1 MQSFHISKPRII
13 TVDKN
18 SVYPIA
24 IEQLKKEQR
33 IPIGTQ
39 IRRIKYLNNI
49 VEQDHRF
56 IKKRIRSILSGVE
69 AMHMVKKEQMDL
81 RNQFVQNQNIFI
93 HQLFGL
99 TA

>member
-1 MQSFHISKPRII
+1 M
-13 TVDKN
+13 
-18 SVYPIA
+18 
-24 IEQLKKEQR
+24 
-33 IPIGTQ
+33 
-39 IRRIKYLNNI
+39 
-49 VEQDHRF
+49 
-56 IKKRIRSILSGVE
+56 SGVE